1 VTALLFT
8 SGTITGRSGDE
19 ATDYSVK
26 GGNYDPWSDTN
37 DDGVID
43 MKDIYAEIRAFMA
56 KGTPITK
63 AAIEYDSGWVD
74 ITDKAGEKVTI
85 VHNLNI
91 TNWNTEN
98 IIVEITGKTTLDP
111 HALLY
116 LLRNLGLTGFT
127 PGWSKTY
134 GGTSSDVANS
144 LVQTVDGG
152 YAIAGY
158 GFANLV
164 KTDMNGNPQWNKT
177 YLGFAS
183 SVVQTSDGGYALAGR
198 TPSFGAG
205 ARDFWLVKT
214 DSAGASPKFGL
225 AWIDSTADSI
235 TLYRGAT
242 DPYWNYVRV
251 RIWKIKET
259 P

>member
-26 GGNYDPWSDTN
+26 GGNYDPWLDTN

-91 TNWNTEN
+91 TNWNT
-98 IIVEITGKTTLDP
+98 KT
-111 HALLY
+111 
-116 LLRNLGLTGFT
+116 
-127 PGWSKTY
+127 
-134 GGTSSDVANS
+134 
-144 LVQTVDGG
+144 
-152 YAIAGY
+152 
-158 GFANLV
+158 
-164 KTDMNGNPQWNKT
+164 
-177 YLGFAS
+177 
-183 SVVQTSDGGYALAGR
+183 
-198 TPSFGAG
+198 
-205 ARDFWLVKT
+205 
-214 DSAGASPKFGL
+214 
-225 AWIDSTADSI
+225 
-235 TLYRGAT
+235 
-242 DPYWNYVRV
+242 
-251 RIWKIKET
+251 
-259 P
+259 